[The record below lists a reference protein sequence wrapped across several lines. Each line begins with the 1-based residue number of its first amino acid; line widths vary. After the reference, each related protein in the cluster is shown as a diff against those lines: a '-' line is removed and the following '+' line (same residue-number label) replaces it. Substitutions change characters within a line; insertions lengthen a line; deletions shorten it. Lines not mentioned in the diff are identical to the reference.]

1 VTGGLTY
8 DSGALIA
15 AERNEHRMWAI
26 HARALVRGVMPVVPA
41 GVLAE
46 VHRSGSQVNLAQLLK
61 ACEVEPLDAD
71 KARRAGALLGLCS
84 IGPGSIGP
92 GSIGPGSI
100 GPGSVDASVAE
111 GALRRGDTVVSG
123 NGEHIR
129 ALADGAG
136 RKLAVIPI

>member
-15 AERNEHRMWAI
+15 AERNQHRIWAI
-26 HARALVRGVMPVVPA
+26 HIKALVRGVTPVVPA

-46 VHRSGSQVNLAQLLK
+46 VYRFGSQVSLARLLK
-61 ACEVEPLDAD
+61 ACAVEPLDAD

-84 IGPGSIGP
+84 ISPGA
-92 GSIGPGSI
+92 
-100 GPGSVDASVAE
+100 VDASVAE
-111 GALRRGDTVVSG
+111 GALRRGETVVTG
-123 NGEHIR
+123 NAEHIR